1 MACTT
6 DAGRQQRDVSTPR
19 VSGTD
24 DVPSGGPSTAAT
36 VSADAAYEAAFGL
49 PLSLLTTALA
59 LSSWVALG
67 SLTLAVADGLGSH
80 PVRRL
85 AVGAV
90 LVGGSVLAVWQR
102 EWVCLWLWRR
112 PATVV
117 IIAFVELLIVAAD
130 GLVGGPFAA
139 FTLTSVGIAVVVAPP
154 RIVWQC
160 VGVLLV
166 GYLAGVLLGH
176 TPAALVR
183 DGDLAGVVGQAA
195 GYPFAALGLLALAAV
210 FKRFVAS
217 ASEILE
223 GIRSGV
229 PALTPSLG
237 HAILSPGAARLV
249 LPPGRPP
256 SARLTPTEV
265 KVVKGLAA
273 GKAPKQLAHE
283 WGVSLATIRTHIRH
297 AKAKTRARTI
307 RQLVALAA
315 RPEWPEAPE

>member
-1 MACTT
+1 M
-6 DAGRQQRDVSTPR
+6 VI
-19 VSGTD
+19 
-24 DVPSGGPSTAAT
+24 
-36 VSADAAYEAAFGL
+36 
-49 PLSLLTTALA
+49 
-59 LSSWVALG
+59 VAL
-67 SLTLAVADGLGSH
+67 
-80 PVRRL
+80 
-85 AVGAV
+85 
-90 LVGGSVLAVWQR
+90 
-102 EWVCLWLWRR
+102 
-112 PATVV
+112 
-117 IIAFVELLIVAAD
+117 VELFIVAAD
-130 GLVGGPFAA
+130 GLVGSPFAA
-139 FTLTSVGIAVVVAPP
+139 FTLTSVGIAVIVAPP

-166 GYLAGVLLGH
+166 CYLVGVFLGH

-210 FKRFVAS
+210 FKRFVAN

-237 HAILSPGAARLV
+237 NAILSPGATRLA

-273 GKAPKQLAHE
+273 GKAPKQLALE
-283 WGVSLATIRTHIRH
+283 WGVSLATIRTHIRN

-315 RPEWPEAPE
+315 RPGWPEAAE